1 MFDLAFLMKMIL
13 CHDNKISYIS
23 EVCFKMKKGNNQKG
37 KKNKNKQKKATT
49 KHQECD
55 LRGC

>member
-1 MFDLAFLMKMIL
+1 MSDLAFLMKMIL

-23 EVCFKMKKGNNQKG
+23 EVCFKMNKSNNQKG
-37 KKNKNKQKKATT
+37 KKQNKKKATT

-55 LRGC
+55 LGGC